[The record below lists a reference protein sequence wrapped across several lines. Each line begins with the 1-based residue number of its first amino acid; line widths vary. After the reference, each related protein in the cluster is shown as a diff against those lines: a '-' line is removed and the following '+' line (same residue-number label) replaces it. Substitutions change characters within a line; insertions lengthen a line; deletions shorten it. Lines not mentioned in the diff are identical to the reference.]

1 MKTLLRDE
9 FRNEIKELGKLQIG
23 SDEYKIAVDGVT
35 KIADRLIE
43 IDRLN
48 MDFDDKV
55 DSRELD
61 KELKLKQMVE
71 EKKDRKIKNALT
83 VLTIGG
89 NVLLVVW
96 GTIYTI
102 KFEES
107 GTLTT
112 SAGRKFVNK
121 IFSWLK

>member
-23 SDEYKIAVDGVT
+23 SDEYKVAVDGVT

-48 MDFDDKV
+48 MDFEDKI
-55 DSRELD
+55 DSREID
-61 KELKLKQMVE
+61 KELRIKQMNE
-71 EKKDRKIKNALT
+71 DKKDRKIKNALT